1 MKLFKGLCIFAAG
14 ALAGAAVAAR
24 AVREKYQ
31 QEAEE
36 EIAEM
41 RDYYRELRKNAKTP
55 DEDKMLE
62 EDENSKEE
70 KEETKEEIAEMR
82 NEYDEIVKGYT
93 NYTQYLSKAAAKYFD
108 TETKENKK
116 EEKEERTNY
125 EPFIIDA
132 EEFGE
137 DPSYDTTTLT
147 YYKDKVLTNDLDDV
161 IDYSVAGEENL
172 KIFDEYPDCKAIYV
186 RDDIYMVDYE
196 ILRDPYQYDEY
207 DDFPDK
213 KPHQL

>member
-14 ALAGAAVAAR
+14 ALAGAAIAAR

-70 KEETKEEIAEMR
+70 KEENDK
-82 NEYDEIVKGYT
+82 NEYDEIVKNYT

-125 EPFIIDA
+125 EPFIIDV

-137 DPSYDTTTLT
+137 DPTYDTATLT

-172 KIFDEYPDCKAIYV
+172 KIFDEHPDCKAIYV

>member
-24 AVREKYQ
+24 AIRDKYQ

-55 DEDKMLE
+55 DEDKIVE
-62 EDENSKEE
+62 EENIKEE
-70 KEETKEEIAEMR
+70 KEENDK

-125 EPFIIDA
+125 EPFIIDI

-137 DPSYDTTTLT
+137 DPTYDTATLT

-172 KIFDEYPDCKAIYV
+172 KIFDEHPDCKAIYV

-196 ILRDPYQYDEY
+196 IIRDPYQYDEY

>member
-55 DEDKMLE
+55 DEEKMLE

-70 KEETKEEIAEMR
+70 KEENDK
-82 NEYDEIVKGYT
+82 NEYDEIVKNYT
-93 NYTQYLSKAAAKYFD
+93 NYTQYND

>member
-24 AVREKYQ
+24 AIRDKYQ

-55 DEDKMLE
+55 DEDKIVE
-62 EDENSKEE
+62 EENIKEE
-70 KEETKEEIAEMR
+70 KEENDK

>member
-24 AVREKYQ
+24 VVRDKYQ

-55 DEDKMLE
+55 NEDTIVE
-62 EDENSKEE
+62 ENSEEE
-70 KEETKEEIAEMR
+70 KEENTKD
-82 NEYDEIVKGYT
+82 EYNEIVQNYT
-93 NYTQYLSKAAAKYFD
+93 NYTQYND
-108 TETKENKK
+108 IETKENKK

-125 EPFIIDA
+125 EPFIIDV

-137 DPSYDTTTLT
+137 DPTYDTATLT

-172 KIFDEYPDCKAIYV
+172 KIFDEHPDCKAIYV

>member
-24 AVREKYQ
+24 VVRDKYQ

-55 DEDKMLE
+55 DEDKIVE
-62 EDENSKEE
+62 EENIKEE
-70 KEETKEEIAEMR
+70 KEENDK

-125 EPFIIDA
+125 EPFIIDV

-137 DPSYDTTTLT
+137 DPTYDTATLT

-172 KIFDEYPDCKAIYV
+172 KIFDEHPDCKAIYV

-196 ILRDPYQYDEY
+196 IIRDPYQYDEY

>member
-24 AVREKYQ
+24 AVRDKYQ

-55 DEDKMLE
+55 DEDKMVVE
-62 EDENSKEE
+62 ENAKEE
-70 KEETKEEIAEMR
+70 KEENAK

-125 EPFIIDA
+125 EPFIIDV

-137 DPSYDTTTLT
+137 DPTYDTATLT

-172 KIFDEYPDCKAIYV
+172 KIFDEHPDCKTIYV

-196 ILRDPYQYDEY
+196 IIRDPYQYDEY

>member
-24 AVREKYQ
+24 AVRDKYQ

-55 DEDKMLE
+55 DEDKMVE
-62 EDENSKEE
+62 EENTKEE
-70 KEETKEEIAEMR
+70 KEENTK

-125 EPFIIDA
+125 EPFIIDV

-137 DPSYDTTTLT
+137 DPTYDTATLT
-147 YYKDKVLTNDLDDV
+147 YYKDKVLTNDLDDI

-172 KIFDEYPDCKAIYV
+172 KIFDEHPDCKAIYV

>member
-14 ALAGAAVAAR
+14 ALAGAAFAAR
-24 AVREKYQ
+24 TVREKYQ

-41 RDYYRELRKNAKTP
+41 REYYRELKKNAKTP
-55 DEDKMLE
+55 DEYKIVE
-62 EDENSKEE
+62 EKNIKEE
-70 KEETKEEIAEMR
+70 KEENDK

-125 EPFIIDA
+125 EPFIIDV

-137 DPSYDTTTLT
+137 DPTYDTATLT

-172 KIFDEYPDCKAIYV
+172 KIFDEHPDCKAIYV

-196 ILRDPYQYDEY
+196 IIRDPYQYDEY

>member
-24 AVREKYQ
+24 VVRDKYQ

-41 RDYYRELRKNAKTP
+41 REYYRELKKNAKTP
-55 DEDKMLE
+55 DEDKIVE
-62 EDENSKEE
+62 EKNIKEE
-70 KEETKEEIAEMR
+70 KEENDK

-125 EPFIIDA
+125 EPFIIDV

-137 DPSYDTTTLT
+137 DPTYDTATLT

-172 KIFDEYPDCKAIYV
+172 KIFDEHPDCKAIYV

-196 ILRDPYQYDEY
+196 IIRDPYQYDEY

>member
-24 AVREKYQ
+24 VVRDKYQ

-41 RDYYRELRKNAKTP
+41 RDYYRELRKENVEKYP
-55 DEDKMLE
+55 VQNE
-62 EDENSKEE
+62 EAEAE
-70 KEETKEEIAEMR
+70 KEENTKD
-82 NEYDEIVKGYT
+82 EYDEIVKGYT

-116 EEKEERTNY
+116 EEKEEKEERTNY
-125 EPFIIDA
+125 EPFIIDV

-137 DPSYDTTTLT
+137 DPTYDTATLT

-172 KIFDEYPDCKAIYV
+172 KIFDEHPDCKAIYV

-196 ILRDPYQYDEY
+196 IIRDPYQYDEY

>member
-1 MKLFKGLCIFAAG
+1 MKLFKGLCVFAAG

-24 AVREKYQ
+24 AIRDKYQ

-55 DEDKMLE
+55 DEDKIVE
-62 EDENSKEE
+62 EENIKEE
-70 KEETKEEIAEMR
+70 KEENDK

-125 EPFIIDA
+125 EPFIIDV

-137 DPSYDTTTLT
+137 DPTYDTATLT

-172 KIFDEYPDCKAIYV
+172 KIFDEHPDCKAIYV

-196 ILRDPYQYDEY
+196 ILRDPYQHDEY

>member
-24 AVREKYQ
+24 AVRDKYQ

-55 DEDKMLE
+55 DEDKMVVE
-62 EDENSKEE
+62 ENTKEE
-70 KEETKEEIAEMR
+70 KEENTKD
-82 NEYDEIVKGYT
+82 EYDEIVKGYT

-125 EPFIIDA
+125 EPFIIDV

-137 DPSYDTTTLT
+137 DPTYDTATLT

-172 KIFDEYPDCKAIYV
+172 KIFDEHPDCKAIYV

-196 ILRDPYQYDEY
+196 IIRDPYQYDEY

>member
-24 AVREKYQ
+24 AVRDKYQ

-55 DEDKMLE
+55 DEDKMVVE
-62 EDENSKEE
+62 ENTKEE
-70 KEETKEEIAEMR
+70 KEENAK

-93 NYTQYLSKAAAKYFD
+93 NYTQYND

-125 EPFIIDA
+125 EPFIIDV

-137 DPSYDTTTLT
+137 DPTYDTATLT

-172 KIFDEYPDCKAIYV
+172 KIFDEHPDCKAIYV

-196 ILRDPYQYDEY
+196 IIRDPYQYDEY

>member
-24 AVREKYQ
+24 VVRYKYQ

-41 RDYYRELRKNAKTP
+41 RDYYRELRKENVEKYP
-55 DEDKMLE
+55 VQNE
-62 EDENSKEE
+62 EAEAE
-70 KEETKEEIAEMR
+70 KEESTKK
-82 NEYDEIVKGYT
+82 EYDEIVKGYT
-93 NYTQYLSKAAAKYFD
+93 NYTQYND
-108 TETKENKK
+108 IETKENKK

-125 EPFIIDA
+125 EPFIIDV

-137 DPSYDTTTLT
+137 DPTYDTATLT

-172 KIFDEYPDCKAIYV
+172 KIFDEHPDCKAIYV

-196 ILRDPYQYDEY
+196 IIRDPYQYDEY
-207 DDFPDK
+207 EDFPDK

>member
-24 AVREKYQ
+24 AVRDKYQ

-41 RDYYRELRKNAKTP
+41 RDYYRELRKENVEKYP
-55 DEDKMLE
+55 VQNE
-62 EDENSKEE
+62 EAEAE
-70 KEETKEEIAEMR
+70 KEENTKD
-82 NEYDEIVKGYT
+82 EYNKIVKDYT
-93 NYTQYLSKAAAKYFD
+93 NYTQYND

-125 EPFIIDA
+125 EPFIIDV

-137 DPSYDTTTLT
+137 DPTYDTATLT

-172 KIFDEYPDCKAIYV
+172 KIFDEHPDCKAIYV

-196 ILRDPYQYDEY
+196 IIRDPYQYDEY

>member
-24 AVREKYQ
+24 AIRDKYQ

-55 DEDKMLE
+55 DEDKIIE
-62 EDENSKEE
+62 EENIKEE
-70 KEETKEEIAEMR
+70 KEENDK

-93 NYTQYLSKAAAKYFD
+93 NYTQYND

-137 DPSYDTTTLT
+137 DPGYDTATLT
-147 YYKDKVLTNDLDDV
+147 YYKDKVLTDDLDDV

-196 ILRDPYQYDEY
+196 IIRDPYQYDEY

>member
-24 AVREKYQ
+24 AVRDKYQ

-62 EDENSKEE
+62 EDENIKEE
-70 KEETKEEIAEMR
+70 KEENDK
-82 NEYDEIVKGYT
+82 NEYDEIVKNYT

-108 TETKENKK
+108 IETKENKK

-125 EPFIIDA
+125 EPFIIDV

-137 DPSYDTTTLT
+137 DPTYDTATLT

-172 KIFDEYPDCKAIYV
+172 KIFDEHPDCKAIYV

>member
-24 AVREKYQ
+24 VVRDKYQ

-55 DEDKMLE
+55 DEDKMVE
-62 EDENSKEE
+62 EENTKEE
-70 KEETKEEIAEMR
+70 KEENTK

-93 NYTQYLSKAAAKYFD
+93 NYTQYND
-108 TETKENKK
+108 IETKENKK

-125 EPFIIDA
+125 EPFIIDV

-137 DPSYDTTTLT
+137 DPTYDTATLT

-172 KIFDEYPDCKAIYV
+172 KIFDEHPDCKAIYV

-196 ILRDPYQYDEY
+196 IIRDPYQYDEY

>member
-14 ALAGAAVAAR
+14 ALAGAATAAR
-24 AVREKYQ
+24 VVRDKYQ
-31 QEAEE
+31 QEA
-36 EIAEM
+36 
-41 RDYYRELRKNAKTP
+41 
-55 DEDKMLE
+55 
-62 EDENSKEE
+62 
-70 KEETKEEIAEMR
+70 KEEIAEMR
-82 NEYDEIVKGYT
+82 EYYRELRKENIEKYPVQNEEAEAEKEENTKDEYNEIVQNYT

-125 EPFIIDA
+125 EPFIIDV

-137 DPSYDTTTLT
+137 DPTYDTATLT

-172 KIFDEYPDCKAIYV
+172 KIFDEHPDCKAIYV

-196 ILRDPYQYDEY
+196 IIRDPYQYDEY

>member
-24 AVREKYQ
+24 VVREKYQ

-62 EDENSKEE
+62 EDENNKEE
-70 KEETKEEIAEMR
+70 KEENTKD
-82 NEYDEIVKGYT
+82 EYNKIVKDYT
-93 NYTQYLSKAAAKYFD
+93 NYTQYND

-196 ILRDPYQYDEY
+196 IIRDPYQYDEY

>member
-24 AVREKYQ
+24 VVRDKYQ

-55 DEDKMLE
+55 NEDTIV
-62 EDENSKEE
+62 EE
-70 KEETKEEIAEMR
+70 KEVKEENDK
-82 NEYDEIVKGYT
+82 NEYDEIVKNYT
-93 NYTQYLSKAAAKYFD
+93 NYTQYND
-108 TETKENKK
+108 TETRENKK

-125 EPFIIDA
+125 EPFIIDV

-137 DPSYDTTTLT
+137 DPTYDTATLT
-147 YYKDKVLTNDLDDV
+147 YYKDKVLTDDLDDV

-172 KIFDEYPDCKAIYV
+172 KIFDEHPDCKAIYV

-196 ILRDPYQYDEY
+196 IIRDPYQYDEY

>member
-1 MKLFKGLCIFAAG
+1 MKIFKGLCIFAAG

-24 AVREKYQ
+24 VVRDKYQ

-70 KEETKEEIAEMR
+70 KEEKEEDSK
-82 NEYDEIVKGYT
+82 NEYDEIVKNYT
-93 NYTQYLSKAAAKYFD
+93 NYTQYND

-125 EPFIIDA
+125 EPFIIDV

-137 DPSYDTTTLT
+137 DPTYDTATLT

-172 KIFDEYPDCKAIYV
+172 KIFDEHPDCKAIYV

>member
-24 AVREKYQ
+24 VVRDKYQ

-70 KEETKEEIAEMR
+70 KEENDK
-82 NEYDEIVKGYT
+82 NEYDEIVKNYT
-93 NYTQYLSKAAAKYFD
+93 NYTQYND

-125 EPFIIDA
+125 EPFIIDV

-137 DPSYDTTTLT
+137 DPTYDTATLT

-172 KIFDEYPDCKAIYV
+172 KIFDEHPDCKAIYV

>member
-24 AVREKYQ
+24 VVREKYQ

-62 EDENSKEE
+62 EDENNKEE
-70 KEETKEEIAEMR
+70 KEVKEEDR
-82 NEYDEIVKGYT
+82 KNEYNEIVKGYT

-125 EPFIIDA
+125 EPFIIDV

-137 DPSYDTTTLT
+137 DPTYDTATLT

-172 KIFDEYPDCKAIYV
+172 KIFDEHPDCKAIYV

>member
-24 AVREKYQ
+24 VVRDKYQ

-55 DEDKMLE
+55 NEDVIV
-62 EDENSKEE
+62 EE
-70 KEETKEEIAEMR
+70 KEVKEENDK
-82 NEYDEIVKGYT
+82 NEYDEIVKKYT
-93 NYTQYLSKAAAKYFD
+93 NYTQYND

-125 EPFIIDA
+125 EPFIIDV

-137 DPSYDTTTLT
+137 DPTYDTATLT

-172 KIFDEYPDCKAIYV
+172 KIFDEHPDCKAIYV

>member
-24 AVREKYQ
+24 AVRDKYQ

-55 DEDKMLE
+55 NEDKMVE
-62 EDENSKEE
+62 ENNEEE
-70 KEETKEEIAEMR
+70 KEENDK

-125 EPFIIDA
+125 EPFIIDV

-137 DPSYDTTTLT
+137 DPTYDTATLT

-172 KIFDEYPDCKAIYV
+172 KIFDEHPDCKAIYV

>member
-24 AVREKYQ
+24 AVRDKYQ

-41 RDYYRELRKNAKTP
+41 REYYRELRKENVEKYP
-55 DEDKMLE
+55 VQSE
-62 EDENSKEE
+62 EVEAE
-70 KEETKEEIAEMR
+70 KEESTKD
-82 NEYDEIVKGYT
+82 EYDEIVKGYT

-125 EPFIIDA
+125 EPFIIDV

-137 DPSYDTTTLT
+137 DPTYDTATLT

-172 KIFDEYPDCKAIYV
+172 KIFDEHPDCKAIYV

>member
-24 AVREKYQ
+24 VVREKYQ

-41 RDYYRELRKNAKTP
+41 REYYRELRKNAKTP
-55 DEDKMLE
+55 NEDKMLE
-62 EDENSKEE
+62 EDENNKEE
-70 KEETKEEIAEMR
+70 KEVEEENTKD
-82 NEYDEIVKGYT
+82 EYNKIVKDYT
-93 NYTQYLSKAAAKYFD
+93 NYTQYND

-125 EPFIIDA
+125 EPFIIDV

-137 DPSYDTTTLT
+137 DPTYDTATLT

-172 KIFDEYPDCKAIYV
+172 KIFDEHPDCKAIYV

-196 ILRDPYQYDEY
+196 IIRDPYQYDEY
-207 DDFPDK
+207 EDGFLDK

>member
-1 MKLFKGLCIFAAG
+1 MKLFKSLCIFAAG
-14 ALAGAAVAAR
+14 ALAGAAVTAR
-24 AVREKYQ
+24 VVREKYQ

-55 DEDKMLE
+55 DENKMLE
-62 EDENSKEE
+62 EDENNKEDKEE
-70 KEETKEEIAEMR
+70 NDK
-82 NEYDEIVKGYT
+82 NEYDEIVKNYT

-125 EPFIIDA
+125 EPFIIDV

-137 DPSYDTTTLT
+137 DPTYDTATLT

-172 KIFDEYPDCKAIYV
+172 KIFDEHPDCKAIYV

-196 ILRDPYQYDEY
+196 IIRDPYQYDEY

>member
-1 MKLFKGLCIFAAG
+1 MKIFKGLCIFAAG

-70 KEETKEEIAEMR
+70 KEENDK
-82 NEYDEIVKGYT
+82 NEYDEIVKNYT
-93 NYTQYLSKAAAKYFD
+93 NYTQYND

>member
-24 AVREKYQ
+24 VVREKYQ

-41 RDYYRELRKNAKTP
+41 RDYYRELRKNAKASN
-55 DEDKMLE
+55 EDTIVE
-62 EDENSKEE
+62 ENSKEE
-70 KEETKEEIAEMR
+70 KEENDK
-82 NEYDEIVKGYT
+82 NEYDEIVKNYT

-125 EPFIIDA
+125 DPFIIDV

-137 DPSYDTTTLT
+137 DPTYDTATLT
-147 YYKDKVLTNDLDDV
+147 YYKDKVLTDDLDDV

-172 KIFDEYPDCKAIYV
+172 KIFDEHPDCKAIYV

>member
-70 KEETKEEIAEMR
+70 KEENDK

-125 EPFIIDA
+125 EPFIIDV

-137 DPSYDTTTLT
+137 DPTYDTATLT

-172 KIFDEYPDCKAIYV
+172 KIFDEHPDCKAIYV

-196 ILRDPYQYDEY
+196 IIRDPYQYDEY

>member
-24 AVREKYQ
+24 VVREKYQ

-55 DEDKMLE
+55 NEDTIVE
-62 EDENSKEE
+62 ENSEEE
-70 KEETKEEIAEMR
+70 KEENTKD
-82 NEYDEIVKGYT
+82 EYNKIVKDYT
-93 NYTQYLSKAAAKYFD
+93 NYTQYND

-125 EPFIIDA
+125 EPFIIDV

-137 DPSYDTTTLT
+137 DPTYDTATLT

-172 KIFDEYPDCKAIYV
+172 KIFDEHPDCKAIYV

>member
-24 AVREKYQ
+24 VVRDKYQ

-55 DEDKMLE
+55 NEDTIV
-62 EDENSKEE
+62 EE
-70 KEETKEEIAEMR
+70 KEVKEENDK
-82 NEYDEIVKGYT
+82 NEYDEIVKNYT
-93 NYTQYLSKAAAKYFD
+93 NYTQYND

-125 EPFIIDA
+125 EPFIIDV

-137 DPSYDTTTLT
+137 DPTYDTATLT

-172 KIFDEYPDCKAIYV
+172 KIFDEHPDCKAIYV

>member
-24 AVREKYQ
+24 VVRDKYQ
-31 QEAEE
+31 QEAQE

-41 RDYYRELRKNAKTP
+41 REYYRELRKNAKTP
-55 DEDKMLE
+55 NEDKMLE
-62 EDENSKEE
+62 EDENNKEE
-70 KEETKEEIAEMR
+70 KEVEEENTKD
-82 NEYDEIVKGYT
+82 EYNKIVKDYT
-93 NYTQYLSKAAAKYFD
+93 NYTQYND

-125 EPFIIDA
+125 EPFIIDV

-137 DPSYDTTTLT
+137 DPTYDTATLT

-172 KIFDEYPDCKAIYV
+172 KIFDEHPDCKAIYV

-196 ILRDPYQYDEY
+196 IIRDPYQYDEY

>member
-24 AVREKYQ
+24 AIRDKYQ

-55 DEDKMLE
+55 DEDKIVE
-62 EDENSKEE
+62 EENIKEE
-70 KEETKEEIAEMR
+70 KEENDK

-93 NYTQYLSKAAAKYFD
+93 NYTQYLSKTAAKYFD

-125 EPFIIDA
+125 EPFIIDV

-137 DPSYDTTTLT
+137 DPTYDTATLT

-172 KIFDEYPDCKAIYV
+172 KIFDEHPDCKAIYV

-196 ILRDPYQYDEY
+196 IIRDPYQYDEY

>member
-24 AVREKYQ
+24 ALRDKYQ

-55 DEDKMLE
+55 DEDKIVE
-62 EDENSKEE
+62 EENIKEE
-70 KEETKEEIAEMR
+70 KEENDK

-108 TETKENKK
+108 IETKENKK

-125 EPFIIDA
+125 EPFIIDV

-137 DPSYDTTTLT
+137 DPTYDTATLT

-172 KIFDEYPDCKAIYV
+172 KIFDEHPDCKAIYV

>member
-24 AVREKYQ
+24 AIRDKYQ

-41 RDYYRELRKNAKTP
+41 RDYYRELRKNAKTSN
-55 DEDKMLE
+55 EDTVV
-62 EDENSKEE
+62 EE
-70 KEETKEEIAEMR
+70 KEENTKD
-82 NEYDEIVKGYT
+82 EYNKIVKDYT
-93 NYTQYLSKAAAKYFD
+93 NYTQYND
-108 TETKENKK
+108 IETKENK
-116 EEKEERTNY
+116 KEERTNY
-125 EPFIIDA
+125 EPFIIDV

-137 DPSYDTTTLT
+137 DPTYDTATLT

-172 KIFDEYPDCKAIYV
+172 KIFDEHPDCKAIYV